1 MCDKLKAKSEIRN
14 SG

>member
-1 MCDKLKAKSEIRN
+1 MCDILKAKSEIRN